1 MKTPDLSV
9 VVPVLEDA
17 EALVGL
23 LAGLRTQ
30 QGLAFEVLVAEGGEG
45 SGIEPPRRAADAV
58 GPPVRRVRAAP
69 GRGRQMNAAV
79 REARAPDLLFLH
91 ADSVLEDPG
100 TLARARQRMDGER
113 SRRGSFRVAG
123 HFGLRFVRSRPGR
136 DGAYYFYEAKT
147 RLNRPEVINGDQG
160 LWLARAYFE
169 ELGGFDESLPYLED
183 ARLARRIDETG
194 AWVALPGTLGTSARR
209 FETEGLPVR
218 QTLNALVR
226 NFDAIGMTGFF
237 ARAADAY
244 RLQGRAARL
253 RLGPFLRAAE
263 RESRSHGAKAFARWW
278 WGTAGYVASNAWQL
292 AFALD
297 CRRNRRAGLPPGQG
311 PTPWLDRYDRR
322 VGPLARSAPGR
333 IACLAATG
341 AWFYGSLLLSR

>member
-1 MKTPDLSV
+1 MTTPDLSV

-17 EALVGL
+17 EPLASL
-23 LAGLRTQ
+23 LAGLRAQ
-30 QGLAFEVLVAEGGEG
+30 EGLALEVLVADGGGG
-45 SGIEPPRRAADAV
+45 SGSEPARRAAHGG
-58 GPPVRRVRAAP
+58 GPPVRAVQTAP
-69 GRGRQMNAAV
+69 GRGCQMNAAA

-100 TLARARQRMDGER
+100 MLARAWQRMDRER
-113 SRRGSFRVAG
+113 SCRGSFRVAG
-123 HFGLRFVRSRPGR
+123 RFGLRFVRSRPGHE
-136 DGAYYFYEAKT
+136 GAYYFYEAKT
-147 RLNRPEVINGDQG
+147 RLNRPEVVNGDQG
-160 LWLARAYFE
+160 LWLERAYFE

-194 AWVALPGTLGTSARR
+194 AWITLPGTLGTSARR
-209 FETEGLPVR
+209 FEVEGLPVR

-226 NFDAIGMTGFF
+226 NFEAIGMNGFF

-297 CRRNRRAGLPPGQG
+297 CRRNRRAGLPPGRG

-322 VGPLARSAPGR
+322 VGPLARSVPGR
-333 IACLAATG
+333 LGCLTVTG
-341 AWFYGSLLLSR
+341 AWFYGALLLSR